1 VDAGESWT
9 PIIGHG
15 FYAMT
20 DLERGPDGE
29 LYLAGDAGL
38 KWSHDGGTTWS
49 SLNGNLPAGAMV
61 YCAAFV
67 KPGGDTPP
75 ETSLLACLDGGL
87 YYSNTPG
94 VWTRLVFQACRR
106 AIGLPVPGNPWPL
119 PDAFAVLPTN
129 GRVLLSRNSGA
140 GWDDETGNLPGTP
153 IDLAYCAWD
162 DGLYVLTVEH
172 GLYRYQDVITAAQT
186 APAASARLVAYP
198 NPFNPATTLSLRLPA
213 AGHARL
219 RVYGADGRA
228 VATLLEREVPAG
240 ETRVEWQPAG
250 LASGVYLAR
259 LETAAGTRT
268 ARLVLLK

>member
-1 VDAGESWT
+1 
-9 PIIGHG
+9 
-15 FYAMT
+15 
-20 DLERGPDGE
+20 
-29 LYLAGDAGL
+29 
-38 KWSHDGGTTWS
+38 
-49 SLNGNLPAGAMV
+49 MV

-119 PDAFAVLPTN
+119 PDAFAVLTTN
-129 GRVLLSRNSGA
+129 GRVLISRNSGA